1 MKTLSSKS
9 SKVKVAGIFSLLF
22 FHIIHIHILKPLC
35 TIFQII
41 YIIFIVDIAPDAD
54 QTIERRGVKR
64 TYIESGIIT
73 AGWAIMILFPII
85 NIINKG
91 MKIILL
97 HESFLSKVFIT
108 IYLTIETFL
117 NLPMT
122 FLYSNSTY
130 SIFLFEERG
139 IEQLLSPTMI
149 FFPTTYSMSNIEL
162 VRHLL
167 EPAFFFGI
175 GLLKNE
181 QISENFKNGYL
192 VILLQIMLCLCFI
205 KFMVNF
211 LLIIYKIWSLC
222 VRKVNKSK

>member
-1 MKTLSSKS
+1 MSESKF
-9 SKVKVAGIFSLLF
+9 SKLKVGGIFTLLF

-54 QTIERRGVKR
+54 QTIERRNVKR
-64 TYIESGIIT
+64 TYIENSIIL
-73 AGWAIMILFPII
+73 AGWVIMIIFPII
-85 NIINKG
+85 NLLNKG
-91 MKIILL
+91 MKIIVLC
-97 HESFLSKVFIT
+97 ESFISKCFTT
-108 IYLTIETFL
+108 IYLVIETFL

-122 FLYSNSTY
+122 FLYSNTTY

-139 IEQLLSPTMI
+139 VEQLLSPTMI

-162 VRHLL
+162 IRHLI

-175 GLLKNE
+175 GLLKNN

-205 KFMVNF
+205 KFIVNF
-211 LLIIYKIWSLC
+211 LLIIYKILTLC
-222 VRKVNKSK
+222 HRKVNKTK

>member
-1 MKTLSSKS
+1 MSVSKF
-9 SKVKVAGIFSLLF
+9 SKLKVTGIFSLLF

-35 TIFQII
+35 TVFQII
-41 YIIFIVDIAPDAD
+41 YIIIIVDIAPDAD
-54 QTIERRGVKR
+54 QTLERRSVKR
-64 TYIESGIIT
+64 TYIESGIIL
-73 AGWAIMILFPII
+73 AAWVIMIIFPLI
-85 NIINKG
+85 NLLNRG

-97 HESFLSKVFIT
+97 NDSFFSKFFT
-108 IYLTIETFL
+108 TLYLIIETFI

-122 FLYSNSTY
+122 FLYSNTTY

-139 IEQLLSPTMI
+139 VEQLLSPTMI

-162 VRHLL
+162 IRHLI

-175 GLLKNE
+175 GMIKNG

-205 KFMVNF
+205 KFIVNL
-211 LLIIYKIWSLC
+211 LLIIYKIWSVC
-222 VRKVNKSK
+222 VKKSKSKNN